1 MQIFLMAQISFVED
15 VLQNYSIFHPGFT
28 YFEIFTGIDNFF
40 FVKFQ
45 KITRRGL

>member
-15 VLQNYSIFHPGFT
+15 VLQNYSMFHPGFT

>member
-15 VLQNYSIFHPGFT
+15 VLQSYSIFQPSFT

-40 FVKFQ
+40 FMKF
-45 KITRRGL
+45 